1 MFNVEFEEVTNQFCA
16 EFDTVVHTGDATLG
30 EKTITANGVY
40 NDSADDLDG
49 YSKVTVN
56 VPTGGATL
64 QSKSVSYTPSVSAQS
79 DTVTPD
85 SGYDGLSSV
94 AVSVAAMPRATIS
107 EIGAD
112 ITADT
117 TTHEATIVPYFD
129 ISVTGY
135 IPIDEYTGDPVT
147 VSASEL
153 VSGTKSIT
161 ANGTGIDV
169 TNYEDVDVA
178 VPNSYSSGDE
188 GKVVSSGALVA
199 QTAHADVTPTTSDQT
214 INTTTNNSVKVKGDA
229 DLVAANIKKD
239 VEIFGVTGS
248 YEGGGG
254 GISIEDIATASI
266 TGDITISGTEIAA
279 TAFYGNGG
287 ITSVTGQN
295 VTTIGDD
302 ALGRLGNCTIKL
314 PNAETIGAYAFRY
327 TNADLYLP
335 KVTSVDAGSHWQYTG
350 TSGSILALPGLTGT
364 IPSDGLR
371 SVRATI
377 LDIGSV
383 TEISTRGIYQ
393 GNNKTVL
400 ILRSTSVVT
409 ASASNAIAAI
419 NANTTVYVP
428 SNLVSSYQ
436 SATGWSAIGC
446 MFTALEGSI
455 YEDEDWAA

>member
-40 NDSADDLDG
+40 NASSDDLDG
-49 YSKVTVN
+49 YSKVNVN
-56 VPTGGATL
+56 VPTGGGTM

-214 INTTTNNSVKVKGDA
+214 INTTTNNS
-229 DLVAANIKKD
+229 
-239 VEIFGVTGS
+239 
-248 YEGGGG
+248 
-254 GISIEDIATASI
+254 
-266 TGDITISGTEIAA
+266 
-279 TAFYGNGG
+279 
-287 ITSVTGQN
+287 
-295 VTTIGDD
+295 
-302 ALGRLGNCTIKL
+302 
-314 PNAETIGAYAFRY
+314 
-327 TNADLYLP
+327 
-335 KVTSVDAGSHWQYTG
+335 
-350 TSGSILALPGLTGT
+350 
-364 IPSDGLR
+364 
-371 SVRATI
+371 
-377 LDIGSV
+377 
-383 TEISTRGIYQ
+383 
-393 GNNKTVL
+393 
-400 ILRSTSVVT
+400 
-409 ASASNAIAAI
+409 
-419 NANTTVYVP
+419 
-428 SNLVSSYQ
+428 
-436 SATGWSAIGC
+436 
-446 MFTALEGSI
+446 
-455 YEDEDWAA
+455 